1 MINLFKSKAVNIVG
15 LLVLWV
21 TVIPT
26 ICGASS
32 ETAIAISAG
41 AYHTVALKGDG
52 TVVAWGDN
60 SLGQSGVPSELKN
73 VIAVSAGAY
82 HTVALKD
89 DGTIVAW
96 GDNSMGQLNIP
107 AGLRNL
113 KAVAA
118 GFDHTVALKND
129 GTVVAWGNDSYGQ
142 TKVPSGLKNVITIAV
157 GFDHSLALRSDGTL
171 VAWGDNSVGQSTVPT
186 GLGNVSAMAAGW
198 VHSVALK
205 KDGTVVAWGANN
217 YGQTEV
223 PADLGDV
230 SAIAAGAYYTVVL
243 KRNGSVRAWGDN
255 TSGQREFPSGLRDVT
270 AIAAGTAH
278 AVALTRD
285 GTIIAAGD
293 NSYGQITIPLLRGNI
308 SPRQAVDAGAQWS
321 KNGGATWNGGGM
333 SVLTVPG
340 DYTITFKPV
349 PGWQTPSDQTISAGR
364 GPSSFNGTYKL
375 SFTATTENAGSGTIT
390 TDTNGIVCSGM
401 FCEGTVDFG
410 TIVVV
415 DASAGEGYRFSSWK
429 GCDLTRGTQCLIT
442 MKTEKTAT
450 ASFSRIQYPLSVKI
464 AGAGKGTLSTPTQGV
479 NCSESSCSGTL
490 DYGEGVVIDA
500 QALEGSKFLDWAGCD
515 SSEGTRCAVTMN
527 GAKTV
532 TAVFTVAP

>member
-1 MINLFKSKAVNIVG
+1 MINLFKSKAGNIVG
-15 LLVLWV
+15 LLVLLIAV
-21 TVIPT
+21 TPS
-26 ICGASS
+26 ICRASS
-32 ETAIAISAG
+32 ETAVAISAG

-60 SLGQSGVPSELKN
+60 GLGQSGVPSGLKN

-129 GTVVAWGNDSYGQ
+129 GTVVAWGSNSYGQ
-142 TKVPSGLKNVITIAV
+142 TKVPPGLQNVIAIAV
-157 GFDHSLALRSDGTL
+157 GFDHSLARRSDGTL
-171 VAWGDNSVGQSTVPT
+171 VAWGDNSVGQSNVPG
-186 GLGNVSAMAAGW
+186 GLMHVTAMAAGW

-205 KDGTVVAWGANN
+205 NDGTVIAWGANN
-217 YGQTEV
+217 YGQAEI
-223 PADLGDV
+223 PADLRDV
-230 SAIAAGAYYTVVL
+230 SAVAAGAYYTVVL
-243 KRNGSVRAWGDN
+243 KRDGSVRAWGDN
-255 TSGQREFPSGLRDVT
+255 TSGQREFPSGLRDVI

-278 AVALTRD
+278 AVVLKRD

-293 NSYGQITIPLLRGNI
+293 NSYGQTTIPLLKGNI
-308 SPRQAVDAGAQWS
+308 SPQQAVDAGAQWS
-321 KNGGATWNGGGM
+321 KNGGATWNDGGM
-333 SVLTVPG
+333 SVLTLPG
-340 DYTITFKPV
+340 DYAITFKPL
-349 PGWQTPSDQTISAGR
+349 PGWHTPSDLTISAGR

-375 SFTATTENAGSGTIT
+375 SFSATIENAGSGTIT
-390 TDTNGIVCSGM
+390 TDTNGIACSGT
-401 FCEGTVDFG
+401 FCEGTVDLG
-410 TIVVV
+410 TIVVM
-415 DASAGEGYRFSSWK
+415 DANAGEGYRFSSWK
-429 GCDLTRGTQCLIT
+429 GCDLTKGTQCLIT

-450 ASFSRIQYPLSVKI
+450 ASFSPIQYQLSVKT

-490 DYGEGVVIDA
+490 DYGERVVIDA
-500 QALEGSKFLDWAGCD
+500 QALEGSRFLDWAGCD
-515 SSEGTRCAVTMN
+515 SSEGARCVVTMI